1 MFQLSSGYD
10 EHFAMERSTIF
21 KFGKPSISIR
31 AINRLNRPW
40 RTVSHNQRVIV
51 LLLEIWPIYRWFS
64 QLETSIY
71 NGPSIAI
78 DYPRKTHSK
87 SPLSVLAHRRAP
99 CRLRHHRSDPGALCR
114 LRRLAMSKSL
124 SLLRWQAFVLRFEFM
139 MDIYGYVRIFM
150 DIYGYLWIFM
160 DIYGYLWIFMDI
172 YGYLWISMDIYGYLW
187 ISMDIYGYLWISMDI
202 YGYLWIC
209 MDIYG
214 YLWISMDIY
223 GYLWISMDMYG
234 YLWIS
239 MDIYGYLW
247 ISMDIYGYLWI
258 SMDIYG
264 YLWISMDI

>member
-64 QLETSIY
+64 RLETSIY

-87 SPLSVLAHRRAP
+87 SPLSVLAHRRRHVGCDTIGPTQGPSAGCDGWRCLSP
-99 CRLRHHRSDPGALCR
+99 WAFWGDRLLFSG
-114 LRRLAMSKSL
+114 L
-124 SLLRWQAFVLRFEFM
+124 SSWW
-139 MDIYGYVRIFM
+139 IFM
-150 DIYGYLWIFM
+150 DMYGYLWIFM
-160 DIYGYLWIFMDI
+160 DTYGYLWIFMDI

-187 ISMDIYGYLWISMDI
+187 ISMDIYGYLWICMDI

-247 ISMDIYGYLWI
+247 ISMDIYGYL
-258 SMDIYG
+258 MDIYG
-264 YLWISMDI
+264 Y